1 MSGPAPVLLIV
12 AGIGL
17 VVLLVV
23 LVVVSVR
30 QERERQDRIRRWAMR
45 HGWTV
50 AARPAVDWATRLPGA
65 ERRGV
70 SLLVSGMV
78 HGWPVGVAEY
88 SYTTE
93 SMADSRG
100 SRSTTTHYL
109 IVTGIRLAAP
119 HPPLAVQPR
128 GGFSRLGRV
137 MFGDNAAATG
147 HDAFDRQFR
156 VQTKDPASART
167 LLGPALIVVCQAD
180 GTCGLPWAWDRV
192 GSGRGPCGDGGRR
205 PGCWSIR
212 AGWFGRF
219 GRVVGESGFLSLPV
233 GLAFDD
239 EFVGG

>member
-1 MSGPAPVLLIV
+1 MLLVL

-30 QERERQDRIRRWAMR
+30 RERERRDRIRRWAMR
-45 HGWTV
+45 YGWNV
-50 AARPAVDWATRLPGA
+50 AARPAVDWATRLPGR

-78 HGWPVGVAEY
+78 HGWPVGVADY

-109 IVTGIRLAAP
+109 IVTAIRLAAP
-119 HPPLAVQPR
+119 YPPLAVQPR
-128 GGFSRLGRV
+128 GGLSRLGRA

-147 HDAFDRQFR
+147 HDTFDRQFR
-156 VQTKDPASART
+156 VQTKDPALART
-167 LLGPALIVVCQAD
+167 LLGPALITEHLA
-180 GTCGLPWAWDRV
+180 
-192 GSGRGPCGDGGRR
+192 
-205 PGCWSIR
+205 
-212 AGWFGRF
+212 
-219 GRVVGESGFLSLPV
+219 GRVPEWSLAGHDLLTWQSGHLNDPRQIPTLAASLV
-233 GLAFDD
+233 RVADLLGR
-239 EFVGG
+239 